1 MQRALFAKVRRAPQ
15 PTLLSNRR
23 LYVESFNF
31 FSGSRHLIRFHVKV
45 GREKKNQHYSKH
57 THHLQTAQARVI
69 VEYGVARSTIKQF
82 GLTFIEMNEIFLLKN
97 SLDFG

>member
-1 MQRALFAKVRRAPQ
+1 MLKLEER
-15 PTLLSNRR
+15 
-23 LYVESFNF
+23 
-31 FSGSRHLIRFHVKV
+31 
-45 GREKKNQHYSKH
+45 KKNQHYSKH

-69 VEYGVARSTIKQF
+69 VEYGVARSAIKQF